1 MGTLNF
7 SLNAL
12 ISSSVTCPSDLAN
25 LADNIIKLKVNST
38 KESLKN
44 LLKNI
49 KTIALVGASSNPER
63 DSYKVMKFLIDKG
76 YEIFPIN
83 PNQANNKILDVDCY
97 SNIKEIKKKIDMVDI
112 FRAQEFVMEIT
123 QDAIAIGVQVIWTQE
138 GIVDE
143 KSADLAKNAGIIFV
157 MNECPKK
164 ILEN

>member
-1 MGTLNF
+1 
-7 SLNAL
+7 
-12 ISSSVTCPSDLAN
+12 
-25 LADNIIKLKVNST
+25 
-38 KESLKN
+38 
-44 LLKNI
+44 
-49 KTIALVGASSNPER
+49 
-63 DSYKVMKFLIDKG
+63 
-76 YEIFPIN
+76 
-83 PNQANNKILDVDCY
+83 
-97 SNIKEIKKKIDMVDI
+97 MVDI